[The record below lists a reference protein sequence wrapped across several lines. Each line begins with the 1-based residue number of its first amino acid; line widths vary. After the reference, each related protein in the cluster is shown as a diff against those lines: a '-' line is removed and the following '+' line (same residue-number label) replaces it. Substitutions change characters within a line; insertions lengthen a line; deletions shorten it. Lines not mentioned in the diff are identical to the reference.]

1 MVRRM
6 LSARSGRNRVHGR
19 AAFRTRR
26 TWKRCAGGTRRRSAT
41 PWRSWRPR
49 VAAAASRSSPSP
61 RPTPPCPRSAASRA
75 RDAYAPRRPPAGRA
89 SEDKKARLGWYE
101 YVADADLPTV
111 VVLED
116 LDETPGTGAFWG
128 EVNTNVHKGLGALG
142 CVTNG
147 SFRDLDMIA
156 PGFQIIGVVNP
167 SHAHVHVV
175 DFGGDV
181 VDPRNAVLA
190 RRGGPRG
197 PPRRGGHPGRRRAR
211 AAGGDRTHRAPR
223 EGGARHVQ
231 AQRLQHRRAAR
242 SPGEGGRDP

>member
-1 MVRRM
+1 MAERLFEAADLEALRRWDTPTICNAIEVVAP
-6 LSARSGRNRVHGR
+6 ARRGRGFTLKPFTAADPALPAICGVARTGRIRAAAPSGR
-19 AAFRTRR
+19 
-26 TWKRCAGGTRRRSAT
+26 
-41 PWRSWRPR
+41 
-49 VAAAASRSSPSP
+49 SR
-61 RPTPPCPRSAASRA
+61 
-75 RDAYAPRRPPAGRA
+75 D
-89 SEDKKARLGWYE
+89 EDRKARLGWYE
-101 YVADADLPTV
+101 YVANADLPTV

-181 VDPRNAVLA
+181 AIHGMPCSHDEVVHADRHGAVVIPADAVRALPAAIDLIA
-190 RRGGPRG
+190 RREKVVLDMC
-197 PPRRGGHPGRRRAR
+197 RRSDFNFAML
-211 AAGGDRTHRAPR
+211 R
-223 EGGARHVQ
+223 EALAKADEIH
-231 AQRLQHRRAAR
+231 
-242 SPGEGGRDP
+242 

>member
-1 MVRRM
+1 MGERLFEAADLEALRRWDTPTICNAIEVVAP
-6 LSARSGRNRVHGR
+6 ARRGRGFTLKPFTAADPALPAICGVARTGRIRAAAPSGRSRDENR
-19 AAFRTRR
+19 
-26 TWKRCAGGTRRRSAT
+26 
-41 PWRSWRPR
+41 
-49 VAAAASRSSPSP
+49 
-61 RPTPPCPRSAASRA
+61 
-75 RDAYAPRRPPAGRA
+75 
-89 SEDKKARLGWYE
+89 KARLGWYE
-101 YVADADLPTV
+101 YVANADLPTV

-181 VDPRNAVLA
+181 AIHGMPCAHDEVVHADRHGAVVIPADAVRALPAAIELIA
-190 RRGGPRG
+190 RREKVVLDMC
-197 PPRRGGHPGRRRAR
+197 RRSDFNI
-211 AAGGDRTHRAPR
+211 AALR
-223 EGGARHVQ
+223 EALAKADEIH
-231 AQRLQHRRAAR
+231 
-242 SPGEGGRDP
+242 